1 VKSALAMF
9 KALKNPNHAQQENHT
24 QLNQQ
29 RNKKKKVKEIK
40 RISDNT
46 DSTRQTG
53 PSTTFQT

>member
-1 VKSALAMF
+1 MF